1 MRRVSL
7 CCVFAGVLALAA
19 CASPPPPAPERDA
32 PADIAALNAV
42 RSGFVAAYKAG
53 DAQAIAQLYTEDA
66 VSEPNNQATLE
77 GRQAIV
83 DSLTSMFE
91 LVSVDVDLIPDET
104 TTLGDVGL
112 DRGHYVVTVT
122 PKGEGGSPST
132 SEGRYLVILARQA
145 DGTWKVIRDIDNA
158 SAPPMSPDEGT
169 GSNEE

>member
-7 CCVFAGVLALAA
+7 CCVFAAVLAFAG
-19 CASPPPPAPERDA
+19 CAPPAPQAPERDA

-53 DAQAIAQLYTEDA
+53 DAQAIAQLYSEDA
-66 VSEPNNQATLE
+66 ISEPNNQATLE
-77 GRQAIV
+77 GRPAIV
-83 DSLTSMFE
+83 ESLTSMFE
-91 LVSVDVDLIPDET
+91 LVAVDVELIPDET
-104 TTLGDVGL
+104 TTLGDVGF

-158 SAPPMSPDEGT
+158 GAPPMAPAEGT
-169 GSNEE
+169 GSNEG